1 MLAACKQ
8 VRKLLP
14 LLQGNPWHLD
24 KKKRKPGQQQILG
37 VWICLR
43 GSSSKAITEKG
54 AAWSNT
60 CRVLFTAI

>member
-1 MLAACKQ
+1 MQVDLWQSLAF
-8 VRKLLP
+8 
-14 LLQGNPWHLD
+14 GE
-24 KKKRKPGQQQILG
+24 KKRKPGQQQILG